1 VIQTEPPI
9 GELFSFDQR
18 RSQSTAAPLRTTICS
33 HGSGIGSNQSCKWG
47 IEWDICAP
55 GLSCRFASERTLH
68 FRWPPSANVGLD
80 GVIYSDRVSNL
91 LMYLGAESAVSSE
104 NPLKSLRIRAD
115 FDSTMRRFES
125 SRPSQ
130 DLANQIRRF
139 LNFPGFRSG
148 GRDRLVPNRCCRPAR
163 QTARSWRATRPW
175 QSLACRDGP
184 DLNT

>member
-1 VIQTEPPI
+1 M
-9 GELFSFDQR
+9 LDHF
-18 RSQSTAAPLRTTICS
+18 
-33 HGSGIGSNQSCKWG
+33 GSGISCDQTCKWG
-47 IEWDICAP
+47 IEWDTCAP

-68 FRWPPSANVGLD
+68 FRWPPSVNVGLD

-104 NPLKSLRIRAD
+104 NPLKSLGIRAD

-130 DLANQIRRF
+130 DLANKIRHF

-148 GRDRLVPNRCCRPAR
+148 GPRPAR
-163 QTARSWRATRPW
+163 SEPVLPPGAANRKIMA
-175 QSLACRDGP
+175 SLACWDGLTQHII
-184 DLNT
+184 DLVATQCWRGCAVTLLHVV